1 MKKTTISRSFL
12 FVPGDR
18 PERFDKAAASGAND
32 IILDLEVNKDSPGG
46 EVAGAMSINTKKVKT
61 QVLVENG
68 GTVVIGGIFELTE
81 QESENKVPMLGDIP
95 VLGNLFKQ
103 RSRNAQKTEMLVFIT
118 PKMISD
124 RGAVR

>member
-1 MKKTTISRSFL
+1 
-12 FVPGDR
+12 
-18 PERFDKAAASGAND
+18 
-32 IILDLEVNKDSPGG
+32 
-46 EVAGAMSINTKKVKT
+46 MSINTKRVKT

-81 QESENKVPMLGDIP
+81 TDQENKVPLLGDVP

-103 RSRNAQKTEMLVFIT
+103 RTRQAQKQEMLVFIT